1 MKIKILFVLI
11 LLISTTPFTAQNKQN
26 RTLSGTVSDIYK
38 TPLPFITVGL
48 EGTTIGAVTDENGK
62 FTISVPP
69 GNFFLITS
77 SLEYETQKIN
87 LSGPKEKQ
95 NSLQII
101 LKKRKETDLSE
112 VIVYGKT
119 TAQQIK
125 EGAFSVNVIDLSK
138 YANSTTDVN
147 QVLKRTTGVTI
158 REDGGMGSDFT
169 FKINGLDAKIFIDG
183 VPMENFGSSM
193 NLNNIPVNLVE
204 RVEVY
209 KGVVPAYLGTDAL
222 GGAVNIITK
231 RKNRRFLDV
240 SYGYGS
246 FNTHQASLVGSMSDQ
261 KSGFVVKL
269 NSFYN
274 YSDNDYTMYT
284 NEEYNVILEKV
295 QDGHY
300 VPIDK
305 AKRFHDRYRS
315 AMGQLEV
322 GFENRKWADRILFG
336 LLYSENNKQNQL
348 GATIN
353 TVKGGQWSES
363 KYIMPTLSYQKNDL
377 FIPRLYAD
385 LYTSYSKNTVNVRDT
400 ATYNYDWTGRWV
412 TPHSTELDPSHN
424 KYVYKNFVTRINL
437 NYDLNSDRTQS
448 LNLNYNYNTITQNSY
463 DLIKYPTQELDLP
476 SRLSRHIGG
485 LAWQGLWF
493 NRKLT
498 SIVSFKYYGMD
509 ASKEID
515 ERVMGN
521 NNAVLSGAIVKQKK
535 FFDYYSGSLALR
547 YQFQEDLGIKF
558 SIEKAYNLPSMTG
571 LFGDGQNY
579 LSNWNLKPEQSKNI
593 NLGAYYNFFLNNVHY
608 FNLDVSTFYRRASDY
623 IATKIVS
630 SSGKDYYQLYNE
642 PGVNLYGLEA
652 ELRYGY
658 KDLIQLTVNG
668 SYDKAINNKKYTDET
683 NSQVSLTYKDQL
695 PNRPWIYGNTD
706 LTFSKK
712 DLIGKNTRLQVSWLY
727 QYAHWFYL
735 SWEGLGFKHT
745 KDFIPSQ
752 SVHSVIL
759 GYSWKSDKYNCS
771 FEARNLTNERCYDN
785 FRLQKP
791 GRAFYMKFRLSI
803 M

>member
-1 MKIKILFVLI
+1 MKNYIYIILFALIYGSHLFAQSKSVQTISGVVYNSNKETLELIPVGIEGTSLGAITDSEGKFSFQVPEGNFKLTASSMEYTSTTIQVSIKKGENKIL
-11 LLISTTPFTAQNKQN
+11 
-26 RTLSGTVSDIYK
+26 
-38 TPLPFITVGL
+38 
-48 EGTTIGAVTDENGK
+48 E
-62 FTISVPP
+62 
-69 GNFFLITS
+69 
-77 SLEYETQKIN
+77 
-87 LSGPKEKQ
+87 
-95 NSLQII
+95 II
-101 LKKRKETDLSE
+101 LGEKKTDLDE
-112 VIVYGKT
+112 IFIYGKT
-119 TAQQIK
+119 SAQRIK

-147 QVLKRTTGVTI
+147 QVLKRSTGITI

-183 VPMENFGSSM
+183 VPMENFGSAM

-246 FNTHQASLVGSMSDQ
+246 FNTHQASLVGSFTDN
-261 KSGFVVKL
+261 KTGLVVKL

-284 NEEYNVILEKV
+284 NEKYNVILEKV

-300 VPIDK
+300 VQIDK

-315 AMGQLEV
+315 AMGQLEA
-322 GFENRKWADRILFG
+322 GFENKKWADRFLLG
-336 LLYSENNKQNQL
+336 VLYSENNKQNQL

-353 TVKGGQWSES
+353 TVKGGEWSES
-363 KYIMPTLSYQKNDL
+363 KYIMPTLSYQKNNL
-377 FIPRLYAD
+377 FTPRLFAD
-385 LYTSYSKNTVNVRDT
+385 LYTGYSKNTVNVRDT
-400 ATYNYDWTGRWV
+400 ATYNYDWTGQWV
-412 TPHSTELDPSHN
+412 TPHSTTLEEKHT
-424 KYVYKNFVTRINL
+424 KYIYKNFISRINL
-437 NYDLNSDRTQS
+437 NYDLNESKTQS
-448 LNLNYNYNTITQNSY
+448 INANYNFNTVTQNSY
-463 DLIKYPTQELDLP
+463 DIIKYPSQDINLP
-476 SRLSRHIGG
+476 SRLGRHIGG
-485 LAWQGLWF
+485 LAWQSLWF
-493 NRKLT
+493 NKKLT
-498 SIVSFKYYGMD
+498 AILSAKYYGMD
-509 ASKEID
+509 ASKSID

-521 NNAVLSGAIVKQKK
+521 NNTVISGEIVKHKK
-535 FFDYYSGSLALR
+535 MFNYFSGSLALR
-547 YQFQEDLGIKF
+547 YQFKEDLGIKF

-579 LSNWNLKPEQSKNI
+579 LSNWDLKPEQSKNI
-593 NLGAYYNFFLNNVHY
+593 NLGGYYNVFLNNVHY
-608 FNLDVSTFYRRASDY
+608 FNFDISGFYRNASDY
-623 IATKIVS
+623 ISTKIVS
-630 SSGKDYYQLYNE
+630 VSSKDYYQFYNE

-652 ELRYGY
+652 EVKYGY
-658 KDLIQLTVNG
+658 KDLIQLTLNG
-668 SYDKAINNKKYTDET
+668 SYDKAIDNKKYTDET
-683 NSQVSLTYKDQL
+683 NSQVSLTYKNQL
-695 PNRPWIYGNTD
+695 PNRPWLYGNAD

-712 DLIGKNTRLQVSWLY
+712 DLIGKNTRLQASWLY
-727 QYAHWFYL
+727 QYSHWYYL

-759 GYSWKSDKYNCS
+759 GYSWKNEKYNCS
-771 FEARNLTNERCYDN
+771 FEARNLTDERCYDN

-791 GRAFYMKFRLSI
+791 GRAFYMKFRISI